1 MTREPDS
8 SRTSGEQITTVDVG
22 HRAQVIVLRGAIRGS
37 AVDDLRERLL
47 AAIAAG
53 VREIF
58 LDLIE
63 VESITSPVHDLV
75 SAASITLADRGGV
88 LLVWS
93 RRDAVGEATYVI
105 ADVRDRALAELMPS
119 SRGSIPRDRG
129 PA

>member
-8 SRTSGEQITTVDVG
+8 SHSSGAQITSVDLG
-22 HRAQVIVLRGAIRGS
+22 QRAQVIVLRGAIRGG

-53 VREIF
+53 VREVFI
-58 LDLIE
+58 DLSE
-63 VESITSPVHDLV
+63 VESIGSPVHDLV

-93 RRDAVGEATYVI
+93 RKYAVGEPTYVI

-119 SRGSIPRDRG
+119 TRGSIRRDRG
-129 PA
+129 PT

>member
-8 SRTSGEQITTVDVG
+8 SHSSGAQITAVDLG
-22 HRAQVIVLRGAIRGS
+22 HRAQVIVLRGAIRGG

-53 VREIF
+53 VREVF
-58 LDLIE
+58 LDLSE
-63 VESITSPVHDLV
+63 VESIGSPVHDLV

-93 RRDAVGEATYVI
+93 RKYAVGEPTYVI

-119 SRGSIPRDRG
+119 TRGSIRRDRG
-129 PA
+129 PT

>member
-1 MTREPDS
+1 MTPEPDS
-8 SRTSGEQITTVDVG
+8 SPSSTEQITTVDVG

-37 AVDDLRERLL
+37 AVDDLREQLL
-47 AAIAAG
+47 AAISAG
-53 VREIF
+53 VREVF
-58 LDLIE
+58 LDLSE
-63 VESITSPVHDLV
+63 VESIGSPVHDLV

-93 RRDAVGEATYVI
+93 RKYAVGEPTYVI

-119 SRGSIPRDRG
+119 ARGSARSDRG